1 MSQLSCDTTHTL
13 IAKPLGFA
21 VVTWLYNTLQ
31 QTATHWYCVMNLSR
45 DSNFHAHTKSGLE
58 FYPSRFQRWPCCV
71 GPSHWGDL
79 CWLCTNI
86 FFQCCGCQIH
96 SQKTSGYVVP
106 LNEEIRGG
114 SWVSFAAQKI
124 SCNCSSLLFVAN
136 VSVPANE
143 EICDCDENTV
153 LQCVALWCCVLQ
165 SHVTSATQSPLNEET
180 SDGDKT
186 LLETPA
192 VVIIRIQMSWFRGL
206 CYSCHVMLVC
216 TVRDSCLMARS
227 AWLIIITLAIVF
239 HSCATAGTWL

>member
-86 FFQCCGCQIH
+86 FFQFCGCQIH

-153 LQCVALWCCVLQ
+153 LQCVALWCCVFQ
-165 SHVTSATQSPLNEET
+165 SHVTSATESTQRK
-180 SDGDKT
+180 DQWW
-186 LLETPA
+186 
-192 VVIIRIQMSWFRGL
+192 R
-206 CYSCHVMLVC
+206 
-216 TVRDSCLMARS
+216 
-227 AWLIIITLAIVF
+227 
-239 HSCATAGTWL
+239 